1 MPFRTSTSTYL
12 QKANFHPQIIF
23 LAYELITQTNILL
36 TKQRT
41 FVPRGITVPERNAAA
56 FLHIVFAMYPPVAN
70 ISPSWRI

>member
-12 QKANFHPQIIF
+12 QKANFHPQMIF

-41 FVPRGITVPERNAAA
+41 SFFENVVFNRLAKLMVSKKA
-56 FLHIVFAMYPPVAN
+56 FRFRMI
-70 ISPSWRI
+70 